1 MICFRPLTQ
10 TIAMYMYKLL
20 REIMALTHISLD
32 HPAIVSGDV
41 FSAQFHSGHQQAAFS
56 SRVGSFSQYPC

>member
-1 MICFRPLTQ
+1 
-10 TIAMYMYKLL
+10 MYIYKLL

-41 FSAQFHSGHQQAAFS
+41 FSAQFHSGYQQAAFS